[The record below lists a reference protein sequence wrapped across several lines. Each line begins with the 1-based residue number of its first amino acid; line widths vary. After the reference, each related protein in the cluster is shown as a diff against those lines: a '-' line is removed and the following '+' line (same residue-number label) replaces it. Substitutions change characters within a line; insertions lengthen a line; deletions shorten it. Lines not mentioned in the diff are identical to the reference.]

1 MHRWQVPVTIEN
13 SAHGQDHQ
21 TGERATH
28 PIEPPWR
35 TLAALLSQGTEALA
49 FARHKQSSGLFVS
62 GLSLAGSEPASS
74 GPSEAQGMPAPGLA
88 SARHDGPLGRVQ
100 LRFLGSF
107 NKPGRLCRRSV
118 SDLVKDLKILI
129 AKSNVAAQ

>member
-1 MHRWQVPVTIEN
+1 MTIEN
-13 SAHGQDHQ
+13 CAHGRDHQ
-21 TGERATH
+21 TGGSATH

-35 TLAALLSQGTEALA
+35 TLAALLL
-49 FARHKQSSGLFVS
+49 
-62 GLSLAGSEPASS
+62 LAGGEPASS
-74 GPSEAQGMPAPGLA
+74 SRLA

>member
-1 MHRWQVPVTIEN
+1 MTIEN
-13 SAHGQDHQ
+13 CAHGRDHQ
-21 TGERATH
+21 TGGSATH

-35 TLAALLSQGTEALA
+35 TLAALLL
-49 FARHKQSSGLFVS
+49 
-62 GLSLAGSEPASS
+62 LAGGEPASS